1 MKKEV
6 ICGVYKITNKI
17 SGDTYIG
24 SSFDIYRRWS
34 SHKTP
39 AQHKLNPNSTL
50 YKDMDKIGIE
60 NFKLEIICKTD
71 KNNLKQE
78 EQKAIQLYN
87 PTYNH
92 NRAYGLDMEKCKQ
105 NMCKWLTTHKE
116 RHREFSKKYWQT
128 HKNHVKNYQYQYNN
142 QLCCFCNEILTLNAL
157 SKRFRRKGI
166 KKPIEEAKK
175 YLIKN

>member
-6 ICGVYKITNKI
+6 ICGVYKIINII

-24 SSFDIYRRWS
+24 SSVDIYRRWAL
-34 SHKTP
+34 HKTP
-39 AQHKLNPNSTL
+39 SQHKMQPNNKL
-50 YKDMDKIGIE
+50 YKDMDKIGTE

-78 EQKAIQLYN
+78 EQETIELYK
-87 PTYNH
+87 PTYNY
-92 NRAYGLDMEKCKQ
+92 NRAHGLDVENHKKLMY
-105 NMCKWLTTHKE
+105 KWRTTHKE
-116 RHREFSKKYWQT
+116 RHNEFSKRYSQT

-142 QLCCFCNEILTLNAL
+142 QLCCFNSEILTFVAL
-157 SKRFRRKGI
+157 SSRFRRKGI
-166 KKPIEEAKK
+166 KKTIEEAKK